1 MRAAEGCLIVLHT
14 TPHIISIPRTEK
26 WDAGYQVYEGVCKT
40 EQGERKEGSR
50 SSNTVGTVSHQ
61 KTGSGRNVTETAK
74 DGNERKEAPKP
85 TRIPP

>member
-1 MRAAEGCLIVLHT
+1 MFC
-14 TPHIISIPRTEK
+14 TPRRTSFQFPELK
-26 WDAGYQVYEGVCKT
+26 NGMQATRCTREFVKQSKERGRRGLGVQILWELSPIK
-40 EQGERKEGSR
+40 
-50 SSNTVGTVSHQ
+50 